1 MRARI
6 VRAVAIVLGVLTLGF
21 AWEWNQAR
29 GYERTSGE
37 VVRVEDVFGGSQGD
51 DLRFTIRFRA
61 GDAAH
66 RFSTGR
72 GIVEQF
78 GRFSDLSEG
87 DRAPVAFD
95 PEDPSDA
102 HLDTIFHV
110 YPFTVTLAT
119 FAGIFL
125 VVVLYLTARGRQR

>member
-1 MRARI
+1 MKARI
-6 VRAVAIVLGVLTLGF
+6 VRAAAIILGALTLGF

-29 GYERTSGE
+29 GYERTTGE
-37 VVRVEDVFGGSQGD
+37 VVRVEDVFGGPHGD
-51 DLRFTIRFRA
+51 DLDFTIRFQA
-61 GDAAH
+61 GGGAH

-72 GIVEQF
+72 GIIEQF

-102 HLDTIFHV
+102 RLDTIFHV
-110 YPFTVTLAT
+110 YPFTMTLAT
-119 FAGIFL
+119 IAGIYL
-125 VVVLYLTARGRQR
+125 VVVLYLIVTGRLR